1 MCAQTEQASLVGERD
16 GGWYQARVEV
26 QVCILEAKPDR
37 VQVSYERY
45 KVAFQDGLVLKLFKV
60 RQAVKLTRC

>member
-1 MCAQTEQASLVGERD
+1 MVGEWD
-16 GGWYQARVEV
+16 WWLVAGKVEV

-45 KVAFQDGLVLKLFKV
+45 KVAFQDSLVLKLFKV
-60 RQAVKLTRC
+60 SQAVKLTRC